1 MTVLRDQMSADLS
14 SIFYNTD
21 DFAELVT
28 YTPAG
33 EASRIIPAIISY
45 DKGLE
50 SRIDAVNAFG
60 AAATMR
66 IRAGGPDGIATVTNQ
81 DTVLIDGVSW
91 HVGSPYTEPR
101 KIGGGLEWEIEL
113 HRDSLAELCEGFQF

>member
-1 MTVLRDQMSADLS
+1 MTTLRDQMSADLA
-14 SIFYNTD
+14 SIFYNTG

-28 YTPAG
+28 YTPVG
-33 EASRIIPAIISY
+33 GSPRIVPAIISY

-50 SRIDAVNAFG
+50 AHIDAVNAFG

-66 IRAGGPDGIATVTNQ
+66 IQASGPDGIATVTNQ